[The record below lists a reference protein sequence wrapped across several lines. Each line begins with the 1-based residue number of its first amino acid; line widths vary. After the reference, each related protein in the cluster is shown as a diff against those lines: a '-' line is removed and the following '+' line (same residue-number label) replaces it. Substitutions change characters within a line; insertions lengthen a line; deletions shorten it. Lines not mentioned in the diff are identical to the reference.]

1 MRSQHI
7 PYVPPA
13 DSTSFDTRTPRQK
26 ARLKAK
32 PDLPKLSQNAHYI
45 QKLNEHAVW

>member
-7 PYVPPA
+7 PFVPPA
-13 DSTSFDTRTPRQK
+13 DSTSSDTQTPRQK